1 VIKIIIRGT
10 TTDITF
16 DTGLDCTAFD
26 LLAVTFSQ
34 EGQEVLTKKITD
46 CNIDGDKITVS
57 LTEEETLLFS
67 CEKNP
72 IEMQIRAG
80 EGKYRIASAVM
91 ITKAGRILREGCLNE
106 I

>member
-1 VIKIIIRGT
+1 MIKIIIRGT

-16 DTGLDCTAFD
+16 TTGLDCTAFD
-26 LLAVTFSQ
+26 LLEVTFSQ
-34 EGQEVLTKKITD
+34 ADNVVLTKKITD
-46 CNIDGDKITVS
+46 CNINGDKITVS

-80 EGKYRIASAVM
+80 EGEHRIASEIM
-91 ITKAGRILREGCLNE
+91 FTKAGRILREGCLDE
-106 I
+106 